1 MSQDNTMNLPKLSFV
16 SHREGNPELRNGQT
30 PKLLVSTFLVAEGS
44 VHRLK
49 FFAVLT
55 NYSSP

>member
-55 NYSSP
+55 N